1 IETKRLI
8 LRHFKINET
17 DIQAL
22 FSIFSDETVNKY
34 LPWYPLKTKNQAIE
48 FYHERILPNYE
59 EEKGYYFA
67 ICLKENNTPI
77 GYVTVSGE
85 DSHDFGYGLMQAFWG

>member
-1 IETKRLI
+1 MIETKRLI
-8 LRHFKINET
+8 LRHFEVNET

-22 FSIFSDETVNKY
+22 FSIFSDETVNNY
-34 LPWYPLKTKNQAIE
+34 LPWYPLETKDQVIE
-48 FYHERILPNYE
+48 FYHKHILPKYE

-77 GYVTVSGE
+77 GYVAVSGE
-85 DSHDFGYGLMQAFWG
+85 DSHDFGYWLM